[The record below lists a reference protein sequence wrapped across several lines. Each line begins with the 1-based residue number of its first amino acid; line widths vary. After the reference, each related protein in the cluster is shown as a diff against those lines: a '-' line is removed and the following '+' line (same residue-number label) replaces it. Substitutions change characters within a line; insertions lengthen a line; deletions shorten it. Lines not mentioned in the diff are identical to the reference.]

1 MKRTVSLLATFTFV
15 ALTISA
21 CGDATPPVVTVT
33 ASAPVATTPA
43 AAPGQIVVPD
53 GVGMNYQSAQD
64 AWRAAGLHV
73 APATDGTGAHRLPI
87 IDSNWVVVAQDPK
100 AGSKVPKDAFI
111 TATVKKYTDQ

>member
-1 MKRTVSLLATFTFV
+1 MKRTVSLIATFTFV
-15 ALTISA
+15 AFTISA
-21 CGDATPPVVTVT
+21 CGGTTSPVVTVT
-33 ASAPVATTPA
+33 APAPAATTPV

-73 APATDGTGAHRLPI
+73 APATDGSGAHRLPI
-87 IDSNWVVVAQDPK
+87 VDSNWLVLAQDPK
-100 AGSKVPKDAFI
+100 AGSMVPEDSFI